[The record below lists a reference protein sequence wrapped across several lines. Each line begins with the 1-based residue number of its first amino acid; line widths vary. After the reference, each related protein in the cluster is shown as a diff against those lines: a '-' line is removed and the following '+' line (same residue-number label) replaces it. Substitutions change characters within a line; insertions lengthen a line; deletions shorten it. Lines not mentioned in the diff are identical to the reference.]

1 MSKKKEAALICRLTV
16 DCCGMFFSITKK
28 YNHEFFYS
36 PAVSD
41 VVPVDSIYAVSDV
54 VPVDSIFFVTSPTSY
69 R

>member
-16 DCCGMFFSITKK
+16 DCCGVFFSITKK

-41 VVPVDSIYAVSDV
+41 VVPVDSS
-54 VPVDSIFFVTSPTSY
+54 SY